1 VAQQVK
7 RIMITLPDSL
17 LQEVDGVAKREN
29 RNRSEFIRE
38 AMRCYIEEKRRLELR
53 ERLKEGYRKMASLN
67 LELATEAVAAENEA
81 LALYEEVLA
90 RGNGT
95 DGA

>member
-1 VAQQVK
+1 
-7 RIMITLPDSL
+7 MITLPDSL
-17 LQEVDGVAKREN
+17 LQEVDGVAKQEN

-38 AMRCYIEEKRRLELR
+38 AMRRYIEEKRRLELR
-53 ERLKEGYRKMASLN
+53 ERLKEGYRKMACLN
-67 LELATEAVAAENEA
+67 LELACEAVAAENEA

-95 DGA
+95 EGA

>member
-1 VAQQVK
+1 MAQQVR

-17 LQEVDGVAKREN
+17 LQEVDGVAKQEN

-38 AMRCYIEEKRRLELR
+38 AMRRYIEEKRRLELR
-53 ERLKEGYRKMASLN
+53 ERLKEGYRKMAGLN
-67 LELATEAVAAENEA
+67 LELAGEAVAAENEA

-95 DGA
+95 EGA

>member
-1 VAQQVK
+1 MAQVK

-17 LQEVDGVAKREN
+17 LQEVDGIARQEK

-38 AMRCYIEEKRRLELR
+38 AMRRYIQEKSRLELR
-53 ERLKEGYRKMASLN
+53 ERLKEGYRKMARLSL
-67 LELATEAVAAENEA
+67 EIAGEAVAAENEA

-90 RGNGT
+90 AS
-95 DGA
+95 DGIQGA